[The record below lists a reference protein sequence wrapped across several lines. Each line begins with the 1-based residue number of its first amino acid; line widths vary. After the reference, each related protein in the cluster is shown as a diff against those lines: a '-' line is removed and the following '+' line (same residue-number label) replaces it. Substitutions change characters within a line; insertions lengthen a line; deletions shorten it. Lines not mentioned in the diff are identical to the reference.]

1 MKREKAI
8 DILISYK
15 VWFSLIALML
25 IGWFLYGI
33 DVLNRNTW
41 WWWKCSVIALTAA
54 ILIVCFFLEYSRKG
68 KKNEN
73 KGG

>member
-8 DILISYK
+8 DILISYE

-41 WWWKCSVIALTAA
+41 SWWKYGVICLTGA
-54 ILIVCFFLEYSRKG
+54 ILIVYFFLEHSRKG